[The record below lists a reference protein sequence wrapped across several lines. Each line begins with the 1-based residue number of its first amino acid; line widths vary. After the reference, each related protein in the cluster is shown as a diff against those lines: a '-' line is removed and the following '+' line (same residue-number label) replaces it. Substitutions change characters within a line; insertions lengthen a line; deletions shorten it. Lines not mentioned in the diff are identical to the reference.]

1 MVIEYRISNCLLA
14 PAERHNQ
21 KELVRTSGARL
32 RFVFLFS
39 INILPPH
46 FYGAGSAGAKKV
58 LTLFLFLPG
67 WST

>member
-39 INILPPH
+39 INILPRW
-46 FYGAGSAGAKKV
+46 GKKV
-58 LTLFLFLPG
+58 LTLFLFLLG
-67 WST
+67 CSKQVNQLMN